1 MANLKDR
8 YKTEIV
14 KKMRQEFSFGSDFEV
29 PRVEKVTIN
38 VGAGKA
44 LDSPEIIKTITAEI
58 AAISGQ
64 KPRTNKSKKSVS
76 GFKLREGEI
85 IGVSATLRGRR
96 MYDFIERLVNVVL
109 PRVRDFRGLALS
121 GFDQQANYSIGLR
134 EQTVFPEIKPDQ
146 IKETYGLQINITT
159 SKHDRNQAK
168 RLLELL
174 GFPFSAKAPNE
185 STKLTKVPV
194 CRQAG
199 KITNK

>member
-1 MANLKDR
+1 MSNLKDR

-14 KKMRQEFSFGSDFEV
+14 KKMKQEFAFNSDFEV
-29 PRVEKVTIN
+29 PKVEKVTIN

-64 KPRTNKSKKSVS
+64 KPRTNKAKKSVS
-76 GFKLREGEI
+76 GFKLREGQI
-85 IGVSATLRGRR
+85 IGVSVTLRGKR

-121 GFDQQANYSIGLR
+121 GFDGQANYSIGLR
-134 EQTVFPEIKPDQ
+134 EQTVFPEIKPEQ
-146 IKETYGLQINITT
+146 TKEAYGLQINITT
-159 SKHDRNQAK
+159 SKSDKRQTK

-174 GFPFSAKAPNE
+174 GFPFAKGE
-185 STKLTKVPV
+185 K
-194 CRQAG
+194 
-199 KITNK
+199 